1 MGILIYAIDRISF
14 SRGLFLLQL
23 LLTIAVGALSW
34 QSMPALWDGMGLL
47 MVAGNWS
54 RLSGIEFR
62 IDRVSIIFMFMT
74 VLAFW
79 YVYLYVWWSRKGDHK
94 FFFFLS
100 MLQGSLLALFMV
112 NDLFS
117 IYVLLEFITISCSI
131 LITYKKDGVS
141 VKAGL
146 YYLLNNSI
154 AMLLFLLGI
163 MFIYM
168 VFGTLNLTLIASAL
182 PQYANDP
189 GYRWGIALMLS
200 AICLKSAIFPV
211 FSWLPLAHASAPAS
225 VSALLSGLV
234 VKSGIFILL
243 RLGAMIFIPG
253 VQELLLI
260 LGLTSGLFGAGMA
273 FLQTDIKRILAYHTI
288 SQVGLIVVGL
298 SSPGTASEVGALL
311 HIFNHFLFKSLLFLC
326 AGTIITITGERKISR
341 IRGIFQQNRTLGLSM
356 MVGILGITGAPFFNG
371 SISKAM
377 IKGSFMGYQTG
388 PLLFL
393 INAGTI
399 LSFVKLSTILFGHR
413 IGTISPSD
421 SRIVSP
427 ALVAALVIL
436 SYPAELLLLAWL
448 PETVL
453 LTASGNPHIDFLKYT
468 LMVTG
473 AITVYRFIYIP
484 NMMRLKRFESV
495 RYSFHQGVGILVI
508 FLAFISLIVI

>member
-23 LLTIAVGALSW
+23 LLTIAVGVMTW
-34 QSMPALWDGMGLL
+34 QSMPVLWDGLGIQMI
-47 MVAGNWS
+47 AGNWS
-54 RLSGIEFR
+54 RMSGIEFR
-62 IDRVSIIFMFMT
+62 IDRVSVIFMFMT

-117 IYVLLEFITISCSI
+117 IFVLMEFITITCSI
-131 LITYKKDGVS
+131 LITYKKDGIS

-163 MFIYM
+163 MFMYM
-168 VFGTLNLTLIASAL
+168 VFGTLNLTLITSAL
-182 PQYANDP
+182 SQYVNDP
-189 GYRWGIALMLS
+189 GYRWGIALILS

-211 FSWLPLAHASAPAS
+211 FSWLPLAHSSAPAS

-243 RLGAMIFIPG
+243 RLGAMAFIPG
-253 VQELLLI
+253 VHELLMI
-260 LGLTSGLFGAGMA
+260 LGLISGLFGAGMA

-298 SSPGTASEVGALL
+298 SSPGTTSEIGALL

-326 AGTIITITGERKISR
+326 AGTIITITGERQISM
-341 IRGIFQQNRTLGLSM
+341 IRGIFQKNRTLGLSL

-371 SISKAM
+371 SLSKAL
-377 IKGSFMGYQTG
+377 IKASFLGFQIE
-388 PLLFL
+388 PLLFI

-399 LSFVKLSTILFGHR
+399 LSFVKLSMILFGR
-413 IGTISPSD
+413 PIGTISPAD
-421 SRIVSP
+421 SRIASP
-427 ALVAALVIL
+427 VFVAALVIL
-436 SYPAELLLLAWL
+436 SFPAELLLFSWL

-453 LTASGNPHIDFLKYT
+453 LTVSGNPLIAITKYV
-468 LMVTG
+468 LMIAG
-473 AITVYRFIYIP
+473 AIAVYRFVYLP
-484 NMMRLKRFESV
+484 NTKHLKRFESV
-495 RYSFHQGVGILVI
+495 RFSFHQGVGILI
-508 FLAFISLIVI
+508 MFLTFLSLILI